1 MDATQARANRSAKE
15 WFCKCARLV
24 RREND
29 TRSRHAVRQ
38 RSFSTRFEVM
48 RPFCRLGLQPPG
60 DFAPGSICFERI
72 SFQSL

>member
-1 MDATQARANRSAKE
+1 
-15 WFCKCARLV
+15 
-24 RREND
+24 
-29 TRSRHAVRQ
+29 
-38 RSFSTRFEVM
+38 M